1 MLKLKNVSKFY
12 YNKGVVSSGIFK
24 INLEF
29 NMNEFVVI
37 TGESGSGKSTLLN
50 VISGLDSYE
59 EGEMYI
65 NGEETSYYTEKDFF
79 DYRKRYIG
87 NIFQNFNLINSY
99 TVYENVELV
108 LLINGFKSKDIREKV
123 DNVLK
128 QVGMYKYRNTK
139 VSKLSGGEKQR
150 VAIART
156 LAKDSRIIVTDEP
169 TGNLDSKSAKNIVEL
184 LHEISKDKLVIVV
197 THNYEQFEKYAT
209 RRIKMHDGKV
219 LEDTYINKKVKNT
232 DIKESHFGKMLNV
245 NKFKLGIR
253 NTFNIVPK
261 FLLLLLVYTFLSFA
275 VLSLYASF
283 SKSKY
288 DFSNVG
294 YNANFTDL
302 SDKRIIIKRKDG
314 KAFLDSDYEKI
325 RNIKNVDYIV
335 KEDAMIDM
343 NFTLSNE
350 EDSIWISASNISN
363 FKGTFDYGEFPK
375 EDNEIILEG
384 SLDSYYFYNGAEAV
398 IGKEFK
404 LEDTNGSNLAIKD
417 KLKIVGVKIRES
429 TNLYNDNANAYFSSS
444 VISLLDKSINKLYSK
459 VNIIFNNNLFSS
471 DMSYNIVFSKNVNK
485 GEVVIPENM
494 SYACKTYYC
503 NYESLNISISNI
515 YYNDNID
522 LNVSAIYTKDN
533 FERLTGYSDIDNYY
547 NLIFI
552 SEEDYYSL
560 FDKGNYQSSIYMK
573 NVKEEETLVSELSSM
588 GYDTLYVKDTIL
600 NDDALYIKILYMVEL
615 IGIFIALIALFF
627 ISYLIIKVI
636 LKSRNN
642 YYSTI
647 RMLGATKKDIKLLL
661 NIELNLVLYISYIII
676 LIVLLLVKLKYIQID
691 YLNSAITYLKFT
703 DFIILYLILF
713 VISLFISRKYSKK
726 LFSSSIMRT
735 YKEV

>member
-275 VLSLYASF
+275 VLSLYASY

-302 SDKRIIIKRKDG
+302 SDKRIIIKRIC
-314 KAFLDSDYEKI
+314 AIKI
-325 RNIKNVDYIV
+325 KFNKRGLYQKLIKN
-335 KEDAMIDM
+335 
-343 NFTLSNE
+343 LQ
-350 EDSIWISASNISN
+350 
-363 FKGTFDYGEFPK
+363 
-375 EDNEIILEG
+375 II
-384 SLDSYYFYNGAEAV
+384 
-398 IGKEFK
+398 
-404 LEDTNGSNLAIKD
+404 
-417 KLKIVGVKIRES
+417 
-429 TNLYNDNANAYFSSS
+429 
-444 VISLLDKSINKLYSK
+444 
-459 VNIIFNNNLFSS
+459 
-471 DMSYNIVFSKNVNK
+471 
-485 GEVVIPENM
+485 
-494 SYACKTYYC
+494 
-503 NYESLNISISNI
+503 
-515 YYNDNID
+515 
-522 LNVSAIYTKDN
+522 
-533 FERLTGYSDIDNYY
+533 
-547 NLIFI
+547 
-552 SEEDYYSL
+552 
-560 FDKGNYQSSIYMK
+560 
-573 NVKEEETLVSELSSM
+573 
-588 GYDTLYVKDTIL
+588 
-600 NDDALYIKILYMVEL
+600 
-615 IGIFIALIALFF
+615 
-627 ISYLIIKVI
+627 
-636 LKSRNN
+636 
-642 YYSTI
+642 
-647 RMLGATKKDIKLLL
+647 
-661 NIELNLVLYISYIII
+661 
-676 LIVLLLVKLKYIQID
+676 
-691 YLNSAITYLKFT
+691 
-703 DFIILYLILF
+703 
-713 VISLFISRKYSKK
+713 
-726 LFSSSIMRT
+726 
-735 YKEV
+735 

>member
-325 RNIKNVDYIV
+325 SNIKNVDYIV

-363 FKGTFDYGEFPK
+363 FKGTLDYGEFPK

-404 LEDTNGSNLAIKD
+404 LEDTNGFNLAIKD

-573 NVKEEETLVSELSSM
+573 NVKEEEALVSELSSM

-661 NIELNLVLYISYIII
+661 NIELNLVLFISYIII

>member
-1 MLKLKNVSKFY
+1 
-12 YNKGVVSSGIFK
+12 
-24 INLEF
+24 
-29 NMNEFVVI
+29 
-37 TGESGSGKSTLLN
+37 
-50 VISGLDSYE
+50 
-59 EGEMYI
+59 
-65 NGEETSYYTEKDFF
+65 
-79 DYRKRYIG
+79 
-87 NIFQNFNLINSY
+87 
-99 TVYENVELV
+99 
-108 LLINGFKSKDIREKV
+108 
-123 DNVLK
+123 
-128 QVGMYKYRNTK
+128 
-139 VSKLSGGEKQR
+139 
-150 VAIART
+150 
-156 LAKDSRIIVTDEP
+156 
-169 TGNLDSKSAKNIVEL
+169 
-184 LHEISKDKLVIVV
+184 
-197 THNYEQFEKYAT
+197 
-209 RRIKMHDGKV
+209 MHDGKV

-325 RNIKNVDYIV
+325 SNIKNVDYIV

-363 FKGTFDYGEFPK
+363 FKGTLDYGEFPK

-384 SLDSYYFYNGAEAV
+384 SLDSYYFYNGAESV

-573 NVKEEETLVSELSSM
+573 NVKEEEALVSELSSM

-661 NIELNLVLYISYIII
+661 NIELNLVLFISYIII